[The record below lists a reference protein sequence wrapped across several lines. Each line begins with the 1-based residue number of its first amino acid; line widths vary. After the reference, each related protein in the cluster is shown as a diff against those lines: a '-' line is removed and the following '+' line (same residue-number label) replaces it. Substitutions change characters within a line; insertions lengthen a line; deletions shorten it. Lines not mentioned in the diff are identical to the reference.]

1 MRDPS
6 EKVVVS
12 YLRPSTV
19 HGAFMES
26 LMDLFLYDVAMH
38 RRIVEGGGRLSFQAG
53 ANLSAP
59 RNDVVRKFLEYDK
72 ADWLW
77 MVDSDMTFAPD
88 TVERLLE
95 HADPE
100 TAPIVGGLCF
110 GLNDKGDVIPTLF
123 GLDGD
128 PDDLENL
135 ENVRFEMW
143 PMDTMYQVTATG
155 AACLLVHRS
164 VFERMRD
171 FQHPNRPGKLGF
183 NDAFP
188 WFQELEHAGRPVS
201 EDIAFCWRAGLMQI
215 PVYVNTAV
223 HIGHV
228 KDRLLTMESY
238 FLARGLL
245 APSHVG
251 AGV

>member
-1 MRDPS
+1 MRDPN
-6 EKVVVS
+6 EKVVVA
-12 YLRPSTV
+12 YLHPSTV
-19 HGAFMES
+19 HAGFMNS
-26 LMDLFLYDVAMH
+26 MMDLIMYDVATY
-38 RRIVEGGGRLSFQAG
+38 RRIVDGGGRLAFQAG

-59 RNDVVRKFLEYDK
+59 RNDVVRKFLEYNQ
-72 ADWLW
+72 ADWLF
-77 MVDSDMTFAPD
+77 MIDSDMVFQPD

-100 TAPIVGGLCF
+100 KAPIVGGLCF
-110 GLNDKGDVIPTLF
+110 ALNDKGDIIPTLF

-143 PMDTMYQVTATG
+143 PMDTMYQVVATG

-171 FQHPNRPGKLGF
+171 FDHPRGAKGF

-201 EDIAFCWRAGLMQI
+201 EDIAFCWRAGLLEI

-238 FLARGLL
+238 FLSRGLL
-245 APSHVG
+245 APSHQGVG
-251 AGV
+251 V